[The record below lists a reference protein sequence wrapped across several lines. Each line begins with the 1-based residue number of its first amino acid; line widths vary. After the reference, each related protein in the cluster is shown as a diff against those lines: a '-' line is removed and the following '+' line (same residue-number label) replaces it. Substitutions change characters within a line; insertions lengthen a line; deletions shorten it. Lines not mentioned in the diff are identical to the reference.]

1 MNATERYMKET
12 GRFTISEAARLL
24 DRSPQ
29 TLRSWDRNE
38 SMPKKLRP
46 KRDDHGNRYW
56 TPELIAEIKEW
67 IVKNNF
73 HPGRGIDYQPSPER
87 LQQHI
92 ERIRHSSTKKNGSE
106 PAPLAQLRQLISEA
120 QATPESIAEQLPSVA
135 ASMGIPLADALR
147 VAGEV
152 FAQ

>member
-1 MNATERYMKET
+1 MAAKQTEQARYS
-12 GRFTISEAARLL
+12 ISEAARLL

-46 KRDDHGNRYW
+46 KRDDQGNRYW
-56 TPELIAEIKEW
+56 TPELIEEIKAW
-67 IVKNNF
+67 IIKNNF
-73 HPGRGIDYQPSPER
+73 HPGRGISYAPTPER

-92 ERIRHSSTKKNGSE
+92 DRIRRSSKKTTDE
-106 PAPLAQLRQLISEA
+106 PAPLAELRELI
-120 QATPESIAEQLPSVA
+120 ATAPVPQDQVAAQLPQVA
-135 ASMGIPLADALR
+135 AQMGIPLADALR

-152 FAQ
+152 FAA